1 MLDSRLRTSRSTPKV
16 FKVFAFLK
24 RNTTL
29 LSHDEYRAGHVGYHC
44 GQSRRL
50 KNIRGYLVNVWSNTP
65 FAARIGSDLH
75 GKITRNEPAD
85 FLDWWDGFPEVFFD
99 NHEAWVNA
107 MTVEPNRATAAGLVI
122 DPDWSLSDGPN
133 LFDPVPHRPGE
144 FKPCH
149 LSMHEHILVP
159 VERQERKS
167 FKLMQFFKNKPNI
180 NKDLVLADYTAE
192 VAKLPGLNGCILN
205 FRDPDQAAA
214 MRGFYG
220 AETWGLSDEG
230 IDHRARFCAMWDGAI
245 EYHFTYSNDF
255 VAARR
260 TLNDELTKLESMLF
274 DSVWYVEVDE
284 NLVVMPNR
292 NSAPNYYFR

>member
-1 MLDSRLRTSRSTPKV
+1 M

-24 RNTTL
+24 RNTSL
-29 LSHDEYRAGHVGYHC
+29 LTHDEYRAGHVGYHC

-65 FAARIGSDLH
+65 FAERVGTDLY
-75 GKITRNEPAD
+75 KQITRNEPRD

-99 NHEAWVNA
+99 NHEAWLNA
-107 MTVEPNRATAAGLVI
+107 MSVEPNRATADGLVV
-122 DPDWSLSDGPN
+122 DPDWSLADGPV
-133 LFDPVPHRPGE
+133 LFDPVPDRPGE

-180 NKDLVLADYTAE
+180 NKDLMLADYTAE
-192 VAKLPGLNGCILN
+192 VAKLQGLNGCILN

-230 IDHRARFCAMWDGAI
+230 IDHRARFCDMWDGAI

-255 VAARR
+255 VAARG
-260 TLNDELTKLESMLF
+260 TLNDELTKLESALF